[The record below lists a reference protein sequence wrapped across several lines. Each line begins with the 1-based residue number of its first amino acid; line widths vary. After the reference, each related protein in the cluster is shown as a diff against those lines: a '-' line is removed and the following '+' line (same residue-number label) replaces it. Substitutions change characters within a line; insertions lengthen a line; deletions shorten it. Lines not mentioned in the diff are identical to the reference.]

1 MAADFAGLREMLRS
15 QRVFPDQMP
24 GFDPRAAP
32 EDPVTLFLRWLEAAI
47 QAGVPA
53 PQVMTLATADERG
66 QPSSRV
72 LICKDVDGEGRWHF
86 ASSAASGKGR
96 DLAVNPAAALSFWWP
111 QQGRQIRVR
120 GAAVPAGAGASA
132 ADFLARPPASR
143 AEGLVGHQS
152 EPLGDQAEH
161 DRAFRA
167 AHARVLADPELVAPA
182 WTLYTL
188 TAEQAEFWQGD
199 PERRH
204 VRLRYQRAGGAWSR
218 QLLWP

>member
-1 MAADFAGLREMLRS
+1 MAAEPRLREMLRS
-15 QRVFPDQMP
+15 QQVFPAGMP
-24 GFDPRAAP
+24 EFDPHAVP
-32 EDPVTLFLRWLEAAI
+32 DDPVTLFLRWLEVAI
-47 QAGVPA
+47 RGGVPA
-53 PQVMTLATADERG
+53 PHAMTLATADDQGR
-66 QPSSRV
+66 PSSRV

-120 GAAVPAGAGASA
+120 GAAVPAGARASA
-132 ADFLARPPASR
+132 ADFLARSPASR

-152 EPLGDQAEH
+152 EPLGDQAEL

-188 TAEQAEFWQGD
+188 TAGQVEFWQGD

-204 VRLRYQRAGGAWSR
+204 VRLRYQRAGSAWTR

>member
-1 MAADFAGLREMLRS
+1 MTADFAGLREMLRS

-32 EDPVTLFLRWLEAAI
+32 QDPVTLFLHWLEAAI

-53 PQVMTLATADERG
+53 PQAMTLATADERG

-72 LICKDVDGEGRWHF
+72 LICKDVDSEGRWHF

-96 DLAVNPAAALSFWWP
+96 DLAGNPAAALSFWWP

-120 GAAVPAGAGASA
+120 GAAVPAGARASA

-152 EPLGDQAEH
+152 EPLGDQAEL

-188 TAEQAEFWQGD
+188 TAEQVEFWQGD

-204 VRLRYQRAGGAWSR
+204 VRLRYQRAGSAWTQ